1 MECIIRQHQLPCY
14 SSRLTDRYF
23 GGLRMGVFDI
33 ETMGLNPASA
43 EVILAGF
50 LEVSGD
56 GTAVARQYFAENKN
70 QERELLLAVQQE
82 LQRYDM
88 VLTYN
93 GKHFDLPFIEKRA
106 ALRSVSLSTA
116 GCYNLDLYLVLH
128 GHSNLK
134 SVLKN
139 LRQKTVEDYMGLN
152 PDRKDEI
159 SGAESI
165 QLYESYLREAEGR
178 KKEALKEKVLL
189 HNHDDLLQLYRLLP
203 ILQQTDLHRAMSYLG
218 FPVAGRF
225 GWPQLNLSRI
235 RIDYRGLSFQ
245 GTYGGPGVSYL
256 SYDDGRSPFSC
267 QFTPEGEFQ
276 FLIATRR
283 HKGSHYLQLSDFF
296 ESDSVF
302 CRYPGYENGFL
313 ILTQGNS
320 SQHLEIN
327 MFVQTFLQ
335 HFMETIPCPLT

>member
-1 MECIIRQHQLPCY
+1 MECIIREHQLPCF

-70 QERELLLAVQQE
+70 QERELLFAVQQE

-106 ALRSVSLSTA
+106 ALHSVPLSA
-116 GCYNLDLYLVLH
+116 VGCYNLDLYLVLH

-165 QLYESYLREAEGR
+165 QLYESYLNEPAGI

-218 FPVAGRF
+218 FPVAGRC
-225 GWPQLNLSRI
+225 GWPQMNLCRI
-235 RIDYRGLSFQ
+235 RTDYRGLSFH
-245 GTYGGPGVSYL
+245 GTYGGPGFSYL

-296 ESDSVF
+296 ESDGDF

-313 ILTQGNS
+313 ILTQGNT
-320 SQHLEIN
+320 SQYLEIN
-327 MFVQTFLQ
+327 IFVQTFLQ
-335 HFMETIPCPLT
+335 HFMELIPCPLA